1 MPYIAPP
8 TPGVASGVTVLQ
20 QVRPASVRDIDYTTL
35 PLWERIAQAIDPQ
48 QRVEVEADRQTFNEQ
63 TQVFTATGN
72 VVMRYRGVVLRADEV
87 EVNLIT
93 RKAVATGEEVVL
105 TRGEEVLRGKRLE
118 YDLAAESGVFFQVRG
133 GVRVQPLEPG
143 LPDGPRLGEPTAPP
157 PIIPAPQAVER
168 PGQGLRRFT
177 ADELTFDAQGNGT
190 ATNLRITNDPFDP
203 PELELR
209 ARRATLTRLPDGDS
223 EVRAE
228 GGRLVFD
235 QRVSVPLLRDRVI
248 ISRRR
253 REAAP
258 VEIGYDRQDL
268 GGLYLGRPFEV
279 VDTPTVSFR
288 LTPILLVQRTFEQG
302 FSPVGTNFALRTQL
316 RANVTPQTD
325 VKLDSLLS
333 RLDFQDPEERL
344 RIRLRLEHR
353 WLPRHSVIADVADRE
368 RVFNGSL
375 GFETVR
381 FGAGVALAS
390 NQPIPLGPDGQ
401 TQLQYLLSARVIRAR
416 SDDTTPPGQEKTLMR
431 YQAAVNVNR
440 SFLVWQGKPLPPTAT
455 EGLRFSPVPVTPF
468 FAIGLGAVSFTNFY
482 SNGRVQT
489 VVGGDV
495 GFTTQL
501 GRFARNWLDYTA
513 LSIFYSPRFRL
524 NQKSPFFFD
533 RQEDQQ
539 ILRFGLTQQIY
550 GPLRASANIALRL
563 DGGNPRVI
571 DATYGLEY
579 SRRTYGI
586 SVFFNPERAAGG
598 ILLRISDFNW
608 LGEPDPLLE
617 RDRLVPPA
625 EVSP

>member
-1 MPYIAPP
+1 MPYFAPP
-8 TPGVASGVTVLQ
+8 ASGVSLAAATLQ
-20 QVRPASVRDIDYTTL
+20 EVRPASVQDIDYTRL
-35 PLWERIAQAIDPQ
+35 SLGEPLAQAVDPQ
-48 QRVEVEADRQTFNEQ
+48 QRVQVQADRQTFNEQ

-72 VVMRYRGVVLRADEV
+72 AVMRYRGTVLRADEI
-87 EVNLIT
+87 EVNLLT
-93 RKAVATGEEVVL
+93 RKAVATGEPVVL
-105 TRGEEVLRGKRLE
+105 TRGDEVLQGKRLE
-118 YDLAAESGVFFQVRG
+118 YDLATESGVFFQVRG
-133 GVRVQPLEPG
+133 GVRVQPLEQRPAERPVEP
-143 LPDGPRLGEPTAPP
+143 LAPPRLLVPTPT
-157 PIIPAPQAVER
+157 AVER

-209 ARRATLTRLPDGDS
+209 AWRATLTRLPTGDS

-235 QRVSVPLLRDRVI
+235 QRVAIPLLRDRVV
-248 ISRRR
+248 ISRRGR
-253 REAAP
+253 DPAP
-258 VEIGYDRQDL
+258 IEIGYDREDL
-268 GGLYLGRPFEV
+268 GGLYIGRPFEV
-279 VDTPTVSFR
+279 VDTPAVSFR
-288 LTPILLVQRTFEQG
+288 LTPLFLVQRTVEQG
-302 FSPVGTNFALRTQL
+302 FSPVGTNLALRTQL
-316 RANVTPQTD
+316 SADVTPQTN

-344 RIRLRLEHR
+344 RVRLRLEHR
-353 WLPRHSVIADVADRE
+353 WLPRHSVIADVVDRE

-381 FGAGVALAS
+381 LGAGVALAS
-390 NQPIPLGPDGQ
+390 SQPIPLGPDRQ
-401 TQLQYLLSARVIRAR
+401 TQLQYLLSARLIRAR

-455 EGLRFSPVPVTPF
+455 EGLRFSPVPITPF
-468 FAIGLGAVSFTNFY
+468 FSIGLGALSFTSFY
-482 SNGRVQT
+482 SNGKVQT

-495 GFTTQL
+495 GFTAQV
-501 GRFARNWLDYTA
+501 GRFAKNWLDYTA

-524 NQKSPFFFD
+524 REKSPFFFD

-539 ILRFGLTQQIY
+539 ILRFALTQQLY
-550 GPLRASANIALRL
+550 GPLRASANIVLRL
-563 DGGNPRVI
+563 DGGTPRII

-586 SVFFNPERAAGG
+586 ALFFNPERAAGG
-598 ILLRISDFNW
+598 IVLRVSDFNW
-608 LGEPDPLLE
+608 VGEPEPFLE
-617 RDRLVPPA
+617 RERLTPL
-625 EVSP
+625 